1 MKHNQQIANQHF
13 RKDWQRFVKTWFNQP
28 AKKQARR
35 AARVA
40 KAQKV
45 APRPLNLLRPV
56 VRCQTV
62 KYNRRQ
68 RLGRGFT
75 VEELKAAGISK
86 KEALGIGIAVDFRR
100 QNKSEEAFQQNVQR
114 LNLYKSKLIVFP
126 RNPSSKRVKKG
137 DATRDEMKEARQVGA
152 KSVLAIPF
160 VSKKIAPRK
169 ITAEEREANVVAFL
183 RKERTD
189 GKLWGQREQRAKKKA
204 EAAALKSK
212 KKNKGKN

>member
-1 MKHNQQIANQHF
+1 MKHNNQITNAHF
-13 RKDWQRFVKTWFNQP
+13 HKDWQRFVKTWFNQP
-28 AKKQARR
+28 AKKQKRRQARIN
-35 AARVA
+35 

-75 VEELKAAGISK
+75 IAELRAAGISPK
-86 KEALGIGIAVDFRR
+86 QALGIGIAVDPRR

-137 DATRDEMKEARQVGA
+137 DATRDEMKEARQVSS
-152 KSVLAIPF
+152 KSVLAIPR

-169 ITAEEREANVVAFL
+169 ITDEERAANVVAFV

-189 GKLWGQREQRAKKKA
+189 AKLWGQREQRAKKKA
-204 EAAALKSK
+204 EAAALKAK
-212 KKNKGKN
+212 KKSKRK